1 MFDLVPFRNRNRRN
15 VIDREDDPFNRFVS
29 DFFGDVM
36 DFADRGFRADV
47 KEKDDEFLIEA
58 EMPGMEKDNINL
70 EINEDYLTI
79 TAKNEESNEEKGD
92 NYIRRERRR
101 GTYSRSFYL
110 DNVNE
115 DEIKAEYDDGILK
128 VHLPKKEKTSVKSR
142 TIDIE

>member
-1 MFDLVPFRNRNRRN
+1 MFDLVPFRNRNRRDL
-15 VIDREDDPFNRFVS
+15 IDREEDPFNRFVS

-36 DFADRGFRADV
+36 DFADRGFRADI

-58 EMPGMEKDNINL
+58 EMPGMKKENINL

-79 TAKNEESNEEKGD
+79 TAKNEESREEKGD
-92 NYIRRERRR
+92 NYIRRERRK

-128 VHLPKKEKTSVKSR
+128 VHLPKKEKTPVKSR

>member
-128 VHLPKKEKTSVKSR
+128 VHLPKKEKTPVKSR